1 MNEVERGREPAS
13 GAARLNEYPEVPEEV
28 GRVQLNSD
36 GSVTMASLEELSTWV
51 LDVAATCGSEVAEKA
66 RYVRQLRAARGGESN
81 TSQTAGRFLA
91 HPRLKSVTL
100 TNDHRA
106 LLERVAK
113 AQEALRPLMLAAI
126 RKMLELEL
134 HLADLRRCEDAI
146 EGKRLRD
153 MEQSDTCICP
163 EARSVV
169 SRLGRAGVREGHWS
183 TVTRATEDQ
192 IAQLILTDNLLAGV
206 GSPDDP
212 QMNVDF
218 GSDR

>member
-1 MNEVERGREPAS
+1 MNEIERGRGPANV
-13 GAARLNEYPEVPEEV
+13 AAHQNEDPEILEEA
-28 GRVQLNSD
+28 GRVQLNAD
-36 GSVTMASLEELSTWV
+36 GSVTMEALDELSTWV
-51 LDVAATCGSEVAEKA
+51 LGIAATCGSEVAEKA
-66 RYVRQLRAARGGESN
+66 RYVRQLRAAKGGTSN

-113 AQEALRPLMLAAI
+113 AQEALRPLMVAAI
-126 RKMLELEL
+126 SKMLELEL

-153 MEQSDTCICP
+153 MEQSYTCIWP

-212 QMNVDF
+212 QMTVD
-218 GSDR
+218 GESDL

>member
-1 MNEVERGREPAS
+1 MNEKERGREPATV
-13 GAARLNEYPEVPEEV
+13 AAHQNEDSEILEEA
-28 GRVQLNSD
+28 GRVQLNAD
-36 GSVTMASLEELSTWV
+36 GSVTMKALDELSTWV
-51 LDVAATCGSEVAEKA
+51 LDIAATCGSEVAEKA
-66 RYVRQLRAARGGESN
+66 RYVRQLRAARGGTSN

-106 LLERVAK
+106 LLQRAAK
-113 AQEALRPLMLAAI
+113 AQEALRPLLVAAI
-126 RKMLELEL
+126 GKMLELEL
-134 HLADLRRCEDAI
+134 YLADIKRCEDAI
-146 EGKRLRD
+146 EGKSIGD
-153 MEQSDTCICP
+153 IEQSDTGIWP

-183 TVTRATEDQ
+183 TVTRATEDR

-212 QMNVDF
+212 QMTVDG
-218 GSDR
+218 GSDL

>member
-1 MNEVERGREPAS
+1 MNEKERGREPANV
-13 GAARLNEYPEVPEEV
+13 AAHQKEDPEILEEA
-28 GRVQLNSD
+28 GRVQLNAD
-36 GSVTMASLEELSTWV
+36 GSVTMEALDELSTWV
-51 LDVAATCGSEVAEKA
+51 LDIAATCGSEVAGKA
-66 RYVRQLRAARGGESN
+66 RYVRQLRAARGGTSN

-113 AQEALRPLMLAAI
+113 AQEALRPLMVAAI
-126 RKMLELEL
+126 SKMLELEL

-153 MEQSDTCICP
+153 MEQSDTCIWP

-212 QMNVDF
+212 QMTVD
-218 GSDR
+218 GESDL